1 MPVNIGLLPSAA
13 LSGLNEDQQGEL
25 QKQAT
30 MQFLLG
36 TLLTGDPS
44 MGYKGAMGL
53 PEQAMSAQNRM
64 LDLQEK
70 ERQRQEEAAFS
81 AKYNPTKFQ
90 ENSPEFAGPVSP
102 DVAQQQSAIGAARAA
117 GLPTSDVNAALRDLM
132 TMRSPRQPQML
143 SAFQASLPKVGEG
156 GNIMGPGAQYMGTAP
171 QISPNN
177 NLIYG
182 VDMINGKP
190 SPYSLPIPD
199 AQKTRAALEGELTL
213 ARQLNTPVQVPGKT
227 GAPTFIYPTPPKVG
241 GAAGGGGVNLGNVN
255 PPQTANDIALQKAA
269 ETRFGDFSKSVVS
282 SAETAND
289 RIAASQRMYDI
300 AERVNGNKFTDLT
313 AEGAAYMRGLP
324 FVGDKFD
331 QYVSDVKMFNVDK
344 SKQVLAGL
352 NNIKGNANGFEG
364 AVVEKSAS
372 SITDPKAATKF
383 IAALEI
389 AAAEKDL
396 AAQRFLESYNGP
408 AGEARTQWS
417 SSPQN
422 PRIYNHP
429 KVDQFL
435 REQISANPAKPVLPA
450 GFGLVQ
456 NKAGQY
462 GVRKPDGSVMSLG
475 Q

>member
-1 MPVNIGLLPSAA
+1 
-13 LSGLNEDQQGEL
+13 
-25 QKQAT
+25 
-30 MQFLLG
+30 
-36 TLLTGDPS
+36 
-44 MGYKGAMGL
+44 
-53 PEQAMSAQNRM
+53 M

-70 ERQRQEEAAFS
+70 ERQREEENRFT
-81 AKYNPTKFQ
+81 AKYNPTVYQ
-90 ENSPEFAGPVSP
+90 EGNPAFTGPVNP
-102 DVAQQQSAIGAARAA
+102 DQFKQQESINAVRAA
-117 GLPTSDVNAALRDLM
+117 GRVIVDPNSALRDLM

-143 SAFQASLPKVGEG
+143 AALQASLSKVGEG
-156 GNIMGPGAQYMGTAP
+156 GNILGPDSQYLGTLP
-171 QISPNN
+171 QISPAN

-227 GAPTFIYPTPPKVG
+227 GAPTFIYPTPPTTG
-241 GAAGGGGVNLGNVN
+241 GAAGGGGVNLGNPN

-282 SAETAND
+282 SAETAGE

-300 AERVNGNKFTDLT
+300 AERVNGNKFTNLT

-456 NKAGQY
+456 NKSGQY
-462 GVRKPDGSVMSLG
+462 GVRKPDGSVMPLG

>member
-1 MPVNIGLLPSAA
+1 MPFDIGLLPSAA
-13 LSGLNEDQQGEL
+13 MTGLNEDQQGEL
-25 QKQAT
+25 QRQAT
-30 MQFLLG
+30 QQFLLG
-36 TLLTGDPS
+36 TLLSGDPS
-44 MGYKGAMGL
+44 MGYKGAISL
-53 PEQAMSAQNRM
+53 PEQAMSAQTRL

-70 ERQRQEEAAFS
+70 ERQRQEEAAWS
-81 AKYNPTKFQ
+81 AKYNPTKYQ
-90 ENSPEFAGPVSP
+90 ETSPEFAGPVNP
-102 DVAQQQSAIGAARAA
+102 DVSRQQSAIAGARAA
-117 GLPTSDVNAALRDLM
+117 GLPTADVNAALRDLT
-132 TMRSPRQPQML
+132 TMRSPRQAQML
-143 SAFQASLPKVGEG
+143 AGFQASLPKIGEG
-156 GNIMGPGAQYMGTAP
+156 GTLTGPGGQYLGTVP
-171 QISPNN
+171 QISPSQS
-177 NLIYG
+177 LVYG
-182 VDMINGKP
+182 ANVVNGQVI
-190 SPYSLPIPD
+190 PYSQELPGAIT
-199 AQKTRAALEGELTL
+199 TRGKIAGTETL
-213 ARQLNTPVQVPGKT
+213 ARELNTPRQVPGAS
-227 GAPTFIYPTPPKVG
+227 GAPTFIYPNAPAGVG
-241 GAAGGGGVNLGNVN
+241 ATGVTGFGGGER
-255 PPQTANDIALQKAA
+255 PQTASDVALNKAA
-269 ETRFGDFSKSVVS
+269 ETRFTDFSKAVTDSAS
-282 SAETAND
+282 SAND
-289 RIAASQRMYDI
+289 RIAAAQRMYDI

-396 AAQRFLESYNGP
+396 AAQRYIESYKGP
-408 AGEARTQWS
+408 AGEARTKWS
-417 SSPQN
+417 TSPDN

-456 NKAGQY
+456 NKSGQY